1 MSVLPIL
8 CWPDPRLK
16 QVCDPVRGDVSALAA
31 DMLDTMYAAKGR
43 GLAAPQV
50 GQMVRL
56 FVMDTGWKE
65 GARCP
70 RVFVNPELEVSHDRF
85 ESGEEACLSIPGVA
99 AHVMRPPEVL
109 IRWTDLDGT
118 DHEERMTGFDA
129 RCVQHEVDH
138 LNGLVIFDRLSPEH
152 REQMEKDY
160 AR

>member
-8 CWPDPRLK
+8 RWPDPRLSR
-16 QVCDPVRGDVSALAA
+16 VCDPVSGDAAALAA

-50 GQMVRL
+50 GHMLRL
-56 FVMDTGWKE
+56 FVMDVTWKTGAK
-65 GARCP
+65 AP
-70 RVFVNPELEVSHDRF
+70 RVFVNPELEVSYTRF

-99 AHVMRPPEVL
+99 ARVNRPPEVV
-109 IRWTDLDGT
+109 IRWSDLDGAR
-118 DHEERMTGFDA
+118 HEEHMTGFAA

-138 LNGLVIFDRLSPEH
+138 LNGLVIFDRLPPDH
-152 REQMEKDY
+152 RAQMEKDY

>member
-1 MSVLPIL
+1 VSVLPIL
-8 CWPDPRLK
+8 CWPDARLK
-16 QVCDPVRGDVSALAA
+16 QVCDPVSGNVSALAT

-50 GQMVRL
+50 GHMVRL

-65 GARCP
+65 GARRP
-70 RVFVNPELEVSHDRF
+70 RVFVNPEVEPLTETL

-99 AHVMRPPEVL
+99 ARVMRPPEVL
-109 IRWTDLDGT
+109 IRWTDLDGVG
-118 DHEERMTGFDA
+118 HEARMTGFDA

-138 LNGLVIFDRLSPEH
+138 LNGLVIFDRLPPDH
-152 REQMEKDY
+152 RAQMEKDY